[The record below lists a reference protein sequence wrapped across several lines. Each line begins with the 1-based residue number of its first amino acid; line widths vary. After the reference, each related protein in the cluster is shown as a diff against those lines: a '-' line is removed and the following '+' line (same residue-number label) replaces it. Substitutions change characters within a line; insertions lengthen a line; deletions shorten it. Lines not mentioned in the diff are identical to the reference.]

1 MIKFYSEESAG
12 FVMLDN
18 VAGQVLTM
26 MGHGGSKEGAV
37 DGEALSSALD
47 KLTSAVAREQ
57 DKADS
62 GNPEEQS
69 GGDDWDEADDGDE
82 PKPVSISSR
91 ATPLIEMLRRATDA
105 DSYVMWRTE

>member
-37 DGEALSSALD
+37 DGDALSSALD

-57 DKADS
+57 KADS
-62 GNPEEQS
+62 GNLEEQG

-82 PKPVSISSR
+82 PKSVSLSAR
-91 ATPLIEMLRRATDA
+91 AAPLIEMLRRAKDA
-105 DSYVMWRTE
+105 DGYVMWRPE

>member
-1 MIKFYSEESAG
+1 
-12 FVMLDN
+12 MLDN

-57 DKADS
+57 NKADS

-82 PKPVSISSR
+82 PRPVSISAR
-91 ATPLIEMLRRATDA
+91 ATPLIEMLRRAKDA
-105 DSYVMWRTE
+105 DGYVMWRTE